1 MSAVKLIDKIAFI
14 VSVSSGTVAA
24 VAGGY
29 SWTRTAVAA
38 GCIAA
43 VTPIIS
49 RWTSQR
55 LVFAPRMLSAKQA
68 AALQT
73 ELRKGPSFSLWLN
86 HNCQEGEPAAFH
98 AQLYDAMKAAGLDV
112 KWFGGLTNSI
122 TGIEVSGPDI
132 PEKDRVMS
140 ALKLAK
146 IKFNNVHYT
155 DALAS
160 EHSPLNTVGVSISIG
175 KQF

>member
-1 MSAVKLIDKIAFI
+1 MSTVKFLDKLAFI
-14 VSVSSGTVAA
+14 VSVSSGAVAA

-43 VTPIIS
+43 VTPIIN
-49 RWTSQR
+49 RWTSGR
-55 LVFAPRMLSAKQA
+55 LAFAPRMLSTRQV

-86 HNCQEGEPAAFH
+86 HNRQEGEPAAFH
-98 AQLYDAMKAAGLDV
+98 AQLYDVMKAAGLDV

-132 PEKDRVMS
+132 SEKVRIMN
-140 ALKLAK
+140 ALKSAK
-146 IKFNNVHYT
+146 IKFTNVQYT
-155 DALAS
+155 DAPAS

-175 KQF
+175 KRF

>member
-1 MSAVKLIDKIAFI
+1 MSSVKFLDKLAFI

-29 SWTRTAVAA
+29 SWTRTAIAA

-43 VTPIIS
+43 VTPIIN
-49 RWTSQR
+49 RWTSGK
-55 LVFAPRMLSAKQA
+55 LAFAPRMLSTRQA

-86 HNCQEGEPAAFH
+86 HNRHEDEPAAFH
-98 AQLYDAMKAAGLDV
+98 AQLYDALTAAGLDV
-112 KWFGGLTNSI
+112 KWFGGLTNST
-122 TGIEVSGPDI
+122 TGIEVGGPDI
-132 PEKDRVMS
+132 PEKVRIMN
-140 ALKLAK
+140 ALKSAK
-146 IKFNNVHYT
+146 IKFTNVQYT
-155 DALAS
+155 DAPAS

-175 KQF
+175 KRF

>member
-1 MSAVKLIDKIAFI
+1 MSTVKFTDKLAFI
-14 VSVSSGTVAA
+14 VSVSSGIVAA

-29 SWTRTAVAA
+29 SWTLTAVVA

-43 VTPIIS
+43 VTPIIN
-49 RWTSQR
+49 RWTSGR
-55 LVFAPRMLSAKQA
+55 LAVAPRMLSTRQV

-86 HNCQEGEPAAFH
+86 HNRQEGEPAAFH
-98 AQLYDAMKAAGLDV
+98 AQLCDAMKAAGLDV

-132 PEKDRVMS
+132 PEKVRIMN
-140 ALKLAK
+140 ALKSAK
-146 IKFNNVHYT
+146 IKFANVQYT
-155 DALAS
+155 DAPAS

-175 KQF
+175 TRF